1 MAGKATIV
9 PCERILRLILLIRGQ
24 KVILD
29 VDIAALFG
37 VATRVL
43 VQAVKR
49 NLERFPPDFMFPLSD
64 DEFRDFEIT
73 ICDLKFLGRAALGVA

>member
-1 MAGKATIV
+1 MEDNKNLMPVETI
-9 PCERILRLILLIRGQ
+9 ERAIRLIRGE

-29 VDIAALFG
+29 ADLAALYG

-49 NLERFPPDFMFPLSD
+49 NSERFPPDFMFQLTTE
-64 DEFRDFEIT
+64 EFALLRSQSVT
-73 ICDLKFLGRAALGVA
+73 SKTWGGRRYPP